1 MQKYALKRY
10 KIKQMFIFTLTKIA
24 ICYKILISV
33 IFERIVVTM
42 GLTLTEKILKAH
54 LVDGEFVK
62 GQEIGIRI
70 DQTLTQD
77 ATGTMAYLEYEAMG
91 VPRVRTEKSVAY
103 IDHNTLQSGFENAD
117 DHRFIGSVCKKHGIY
132 FSRPGNG
139 ICHQVHLER
148 FGIPGKTLIG
158 SDSHTPT
165 GGGIGMIAI
174 GAGGLDVA
182 VAMGGGAYYITYPKI
197 VKINLTGKLSPWV
210 SAKDVILEVLR
221 RMSVK
226 GGVGKVIEYCGEG
239 VKTLTVPERATI
251 TNMGAELG
259 ATTSI
264 FPSDETTLAFLK
276 AQDRA
281 DVWSELKADDD
292 AVYDEQIDIDL
303 SQLVPLAA
311 CPHSPDNVKSVN
323 EIGKLKIDQVCIG
336 SCTNSSYV
344 DMMKVAHILKGKT
357 VDPSVSL
364 AIAPGSKQ
372 VLNMIAENGAL
383 ADMIAAGAR
392 ILESACGPC
401 IGMGQSPN
409 SKGVSLRTFN
419 RNFEGRS
426 GTKDGQIYLV
436 SPEMAAV
443 SALTGY
449 LTDPRTLGDMPEF
462 KLPEH
467 FKINDNMVVP
477 PADEADMD
485 SVEVLRGPNIKP
497 FPQTS
502 PLDDSI
508 DCQVS
513 LKVGDNITTDHIM
526 PAGAKILP
534 LRSNIPAIS
543 QHCFTVCDED
553 FPRRAKN
560 MGKSIIVGGSNY
572 GQGSSR
578 EHAALAPLYLGIK
591 AVLVKSFARIHRANL
606 INAGILPLTFVNEA
620 DYDKINQGD
629 EIVLADVRADV
640 EADMSKLTVVNKTTG
655 VEIPVLCELTGRT
668 KDIILA
674 GGLLDYTREQ
684 LSK

>member
-1 MQKYALKRY
+1 
-10 KIKQMFIFTLTKIA
+10 
-24 ICYKILISV
+24 
-33 IFERIVVTM
+33 M

-54 LVDGEFVK
+54 IVDGELIK
-62 GQEIGIRI
+62 GTEIGLRI

-91 VPRVRTEKSVAY
+91 VPRVKTELSVAY
-103 IDHNTLQSGFENAD
+103 IDHNTLQNGFENAD
-117 DHRFIGSVCKKHGIY
+117 DHRFIGSVTKKHGIR

-165 GGGIGMIAI
+165 GGGIGMLAM

-182 VAMGGGAYYITYPKI
+182 VAMGGGAYYITCPK
-197 VKINLTGKLSPWV
+197 VVRVNLTGKLSPWV
-210 SAKDVILEVLR
+210 AAKDVILEVLR

-239 VKTLTVPERATI
+239 VKTLSVPERATI

-264 FPSDETTLAFLK
+264 FPSDEVTKEFLTAQGRGEVWTPLA
-276 AQDRA
+276 A
-281 DVWSELKADDD
+281 DPD
-292 AVYDEQIDIDL
+292 AVYDEELTIDL
-303 SQLVPLAA
+303 SALVPMAA
-311 CPHSPDNVKSVN
+311 CPHSPDNVKTVA
-323 EIGKLKIDQVCIG
+323 EIGPMKIDQVCIG
-336 SCTNSSYV
+336 SCTNSSLL
-344 DMMKVAHILKGKT
+344 DMLKVAYILKGKT
-357 VDPSVSL
+357 VHPDVSL
-364 AIAPGSKQ
+364 SIAPGSKQ
-372 VLNMIAENGAL
+372 VLQMLAENGAL

-409 SKGVSLRTFN
+409 SHGISLRTFN

-426 GTKDGQIYLV
+426 GTRDGQIYLV
-436 SPEMAAV
+436 SPELAAA
-443 SALTGY
+443 SALTGV
-449 LTDPRTLGDMPEF
+449 LTDPRTLGEMPDF
-462 KLPEH
+462 QLPET
-467 FKINDNMVVP
+467 FTVNDNMVEL
-477 PADEADMD
+477 PAPESEMD
-485 SVEVLRGPNIKP
+485 KVKILRGPNIKP

-502 PLDDSI
+502 PLADSI
-508 DCQVS
+508 DVPCS

-543 QHCFTVCDED
+543 EHCFTVCDPA
-553 FPRRAKN
+553 FPARAKEL
-560 MGKSIIVGGSNY
+560 GKSIIVGGANY

-578 EHAALAPLYLGIK
+578 EHAALAPLYLGIQ

-620 DYDKINQGD
+620 DYDKIDQGD
-629 EIVLADVRADV
+629 ELELAEVRKAI
-640 EADMSKLTVVNKTTG
+640 EAGKSELTLRNKTKG
-655 VEIPVLCELTGRT
+655 IDIPVLCELSGRT
-668 KDIILA
+668 KDIVLA
-674 GGLLDYTREQ
+674 GGLLDYTREA
-684 LSK
+684 LK

>member
-1 MQKYALKRY
+1 
-10 KIKQMFIFTLTKIA
+10 
-24 ICYKILISV
+24 
-33 IFERIVVTM
+33 M
-42 GLTLTEKILKAH
+42 GLTLTEKILKNH
-54 LVDGEFVK
+54 LVDGEFKK
-62 GQEIGIRI
+62 GCEIGIKI

-91 VPRVRTEKSVAY
+91 VPRVKTEKSVAY

-117 DHRFIGSVCKKHGIY
+117 DHRFIGSVAKKHGIY

-197 VKINLTGKLSPWV
+197 VKVNLTGKLSPWV
-210 SAKDVILEVLR
+210 AAKDVILEVLK

-226 GGVGKVIEYCGEG
+226 GGVGKVIEYTGEG
-239 VKTLTVPERATI
+239 VKTLSVPERATI

-264 FPSDETTLAFLK
+264 FPSDETTLEFLK
-276 AQDRA
+276 VQNRA
-281 DVWSELKADDD
+281 EVWTELSADEDAEYDEVIDINLSEL
-292 AVYDEQIDIDL
+292 I
-303 SQLVPLAA
+303 PLAA
-311 CPHSPDNVKSVN
+311 CPHSPDNVKSVD
-323 EIGKLKIDQVCIG
+323 EIGPMKIDQVCIG
-336 SCTNSSYV
+336 SCTNSSFM

-357 VDPSVSL
+357 VHPDVSL

-372 VLNMIAENGAL
+372 VLNMLAKNGAL
-383 ADMIAAGAR
+383 AIMIDAGAR

-409 SKGVSLRTFN
+409 SGGISLRTFN

-436 SPEMAAV
+436 SPELAAV
-443 SALTGY
+443 SAINGY
-449 LTDPRTLGDMPEF
+449 LTDPRTLGEMPEF
-462 KLPEH
+462 KLPEA
-467 FKINDNMVVP
+467 FEINDNMVVE
-477 PADEADMD
+477 PAPAEEMD

-497 FPQTS
+497 FPQTA
-502 PLDDSI
+502 PLLETI
-508 DCQVS
+508 DAACS

-543 QHCFTVCDED
+543 KHCFAVCDEA
-553 FPRRAKN
+553 FPDRALTL
-560 MGKSIIVGGSNY
+560 GKSIIVGGSNY

-578 EHAALAPLYLGIK
+578 EHAALAPLYLGVK

-620 DYDKINQGD
+620 DYDKIGQGD
-629 EIVLADVRADV
+629 ELLLENVRQAVMDGKT
-640 EADMSKLTVVNKTTG
+640 ELTLINKTKNA
-655 VEIPVLCELTGRT
+655 EIPVLCELSGRT

-674 GGLLDYTREQ
+674 GGLLDYTRES
-684 LSK
+684 LNK

>member
-1 MQKYALKRY
+1 MQKYALERY

-197 VKINLTGKLSPWV
+197 VKVNLTGKLSPWV